1 MNIIINRGYILI
13 LLFFLFGCMKTSN
26 KKEIIDNFFNPIQAI
41 EYTAYKVDN
50 NKVNLKIF
58 YSIDSSQFMYVK
70 ESNNEYLA
78 QIQLI
83 FQIIDANNKENN
95 RQLLEISISK
105 DNFLDT
111 KRSNYYEGEIDLI
124 IESKECLINMKVI
137 DLQTKTYW
145 TKKQTVDPTSATS
158 YITNLRLYHI
168 DGENNNQIQKKVN
181 KDIQNISCQFQ
192 YLSKDEDIQRLNL
205 YLVNKDD
212 TIYNKDIP
220 IISNNNKYDVNIDIS
235 NEIQGDIQLIVTD
248 GKESRNRKI
257 YIESHISTD
266 FFSND
271 INAIRTIMRYVLPY
285 KEYKKVKSMNDDEA
299 VLFLKS
305 YWRDLDPDKETI
317 DNEFLIEL
325 NNRFKKVNSRFKE
338 MSTEGFNT
346 DRGRIYIINGEPN
359 SIRTE
364 HNPNSNNI
372 REIWNY
378 KSGNVYI
385 FEENSFGRF
394 YLLNGGF

>member
-111 KRSNYYEGEIDLI
+111 KRSNYFEGEIDLI

-192 YLSKDEDIQRLNL
+192 YLNKDEDIQRLNL

>member
-1 MNIIINRGYILI
+1 
-13 LLFFLFGCMKTSN
+13 MKTSN

-41 EYTAYKVDN
+41 EYTTYNVDN

-83 FQIIDANNKENN
+83 FQIIDANNNKENN

-192 YLSKDEDIQRLNL
+192 YLNKDEDIQRLNL

-235 NEIQGDIQLIVTD
+235 KEIQGDIQLIVTD
-248 GKESRNRKI
+248 GIESRNRKI

-299 VLFLKS
+299 ILFLKS

>member
-1 MNIIINRGYILI
+1 
-13 LLFFLFGCMKTSN
+13 MKTSN

>member
-1 MNIIINRGYILI
+1 
-13 LLFFLFGCMKTSN
+13 MKTSN

-192 YLSKDEDIQRLNL
+192 YLNKDEDIQRLNL

>member
-1 MNIIINRGYILI
+1 
-13 LLFFLFGCMKTSN
+13 MKTSN

-41 EYTAYKVDN
+41 EHTAYKIDN

-83 FQIIDANNKENN
+83 FQIIDANNNKENN

>member
-1 MNIIINRGYILI
+1 
-13 LLFFLFGCMKTSN
+13 MKTSN
-26 KKEIIDNFFNPIQAI
+26 KKELINNFFNPIQAI
-41 EYTAYKVDN
+41 DYTAYQIDD

-78 QIQLI
+78 QIQVI
-83 FQIIDANNKENN
+83 FQIIDSNSNQENN

-111 KRSNYYEGEIDLI
+111 KKNNYYEGEIDLI
-124 IESKECLINMKVI
+124 IENSECLINMKVI

-145 TKKQTVDPTSATS
+145 TKKQTVDPASTSS
-158 YITNLRLYHI
+158 YITNLRLYQI
-168 DGENNNQIQKKVN
+168 NGENNSQVQKKVN
-181 KDIQNISCQFQ
+181 KEIQNISCQFQ
-192 YLSKDEDIQRLNL
+192 YLNQDKNIQRLTL

-212 TIYNKDIP
+212 TIFNKQIP
-220 IISNNNKYDVNIDIS
+220 IILNDNKYDVNIDIS
-235 NEIQGDIQLIVTD
+235 KEMKGDILLIVTD
-248 GKESRNRKI
+248 GIESRSRNL
-257 YIESHISTD
+257 YIESHSNID
-266 FFSND
+266 FFSHD
-271 INAIRTIMRYVLPY
+271 INDIRTIMRYVLPY
-285 KEYKKVKSMNDDEA
+285 KVYKKVKSMNDDEA
-299 VLFLKS
+299 ILFLKG
-305 YWRDLDPDKETI
+305 YWRDIDPDKETI

-364 HNPNSNNI
+364 HNPSSHNI
-372 REIWNY
+372 REIWSY

-394 YLLNGGF
+394 YLVNGGF

>member
-1 MNIIINRGYILI
+1 
-13 LLFFLFGCMKTSN
+13 MKTSN
-26 KKEIIDNFFNPIQAI
+26 KKEIIDNIFNPIQAI
-41 EYTAYKVDN
+41 EYTSYNLDN

-70 ESNNEYLA
+70 ESNDEYLA

-83 FQIIDANNKENN
+83 FQIIDANNNQENN

-105 DNFLDT
+105 DNFLDI
-111 KRSNYYEGEIDLI
+111 KRNNIYEGEIDLI
-124 IESKECLINMKVI
+124 IERKECLVNMKVI

-168 DGENNNQIQKKVN
+168 DGKNNNQIQKKVN
-181 KDIQNISCQFQ
+181 KDIQEIICQFQ
-192 YLSKDEDIQRLNL
+192 YLNQEKNIQKLTL
-205 YLVNKDD
+205 FLVHKDD
-212 TIYNKDIP
+212 TIYNKQVP
-220 IISNNNKYDVNIDIS
+220 IILNNNKYDVNIDIS
-235 NEIQGDIQLIVTD
+235 KEMQGDIQLIVTD
-248 GKESRNRKI
+248 GIESRIREI
-257 YIESHISTD
+257 YFESHSNTD

-271 INAIRTIMRYVLPY
+271 IITIKTIMRYVLPY

-299 VLFLKS
+299 ILFLKS
-305 YWRDLDPDKETI
+305 YWRDIDPDKKTV

-325 NNRFKKVNSRFKE
+325 NNRLMKVNSRFKE

-364 HNPNSNNI
+364 HNPNTNNV

-378 KSGNVYI
+378 KAGNVYI

-394 YLLNGGF
+394 YLVNGGF

>member
-1 MNIIINRGYILI
+1 
-13 LLFFLFGCMKTSN
+13 MKTSN

-83 FQIIDANNKENN
+83 FQIIDANNNQENN

-105 DNFLDT
+105 DNFLDI
-111 KRSNYYEGEIDLI
+111 KRNNIYEGEIDLI
-124 IESKECLINMKVI
+124 IERKECLVNMKVI

-168 DGENNNQIQKKVN
+168 DGKNNNQIQKKVN
-181 KDIQNISCQFQ
+181 KDIQEIICQFQ
-192 YLSKDEDIQRLNL
+192 YLNQEKNIQKLTL
-205 YLVNKDD
+205 FLVHKDD
-212 TIYNKDIP
+212 TIYNKQVP
-220 IISNNNKYDVNIDIS
+220 IILNNNKYDVNIDIS
-235 NEIQGDIQLIVTD
+235 KEMQGDIQLIVTD
-248 GKESRNRKI
+248 GIESRIREI
-257 YIESHISTD
+257 YFESHSNTD

-271 INAIRTIMRYVLPY
+271 IITVKTIMRYVLPY
-285 KEYKKVKSMNDDEA
+285 KEYKKIKSMNDDEA
-299 VLFLKS
+299 ILFLKS
-305 YWRDLDPDKETI
+305 YWRDIDPDKKTV

-325 NNRFKKVNSRFKE
+325 NNRLKKVNSRFKE

-364 HNPNSNNI
+364 HNPSSNNV
-372 REIWNY
+372 RQIWVY
-378 KSGNVYI
+378 QSGDIYV

-394 YLLNGGF
+394 YLINGGI